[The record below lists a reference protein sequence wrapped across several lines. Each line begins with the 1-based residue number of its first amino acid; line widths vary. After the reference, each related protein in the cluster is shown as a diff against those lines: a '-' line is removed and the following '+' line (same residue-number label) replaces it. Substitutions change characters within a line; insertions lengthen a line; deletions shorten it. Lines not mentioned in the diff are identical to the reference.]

1 MPKIYGADR
10 LSLFDIAKKRA
21 ELIEKAKASKFSM
34 EEISNGTFTLSNLGM
49 LGVRNFT
56 AVINPP

>member
-1 MPKIYGADR
+1 MRIIE
-10 LSLFDIAKKRA
+10 LLTSLEGRKKGR
-21 ELIEKAKASKFSM
+21 EILIEKAKASKFSM